1 MERRYHALDTDDPDL
16 LAMADTSFRILR
28 DDVGSRYK
36 SIHQYLI
43 LKAKGDESLQV
54 AKNVLQSE
62 VEGSGMV
69 FKRCARL
76 NYDDIIG
83 VLKSIFKGKE

>member
-1 MERRYHALDTDDPDL
+1 MEKRYHALDNDDPDL

-28 DDVGSRYK
+28 DDVGFRYK